1 MTKQPKHIRSS
12 IKTLHIITESWI
24 LGGAQRNT
32 LITIQGLKRKGYTV
46 ELACGPGGP
55 MVDAALD
62 SEIPVTIVNSMV
74 REIAPILDLR
84 CLIENYKFLKRNR
97 FDFVHTHSTKGGII
111 VRFAAKLAGVP
122 IIVHTIHGT
131 PFQWGFSW
139 ALNKTAILLEKIV
152 ALFSDKL
159 IAVANLVKQE
169 FLDVNICPGEKIETI
184 YSGIDFSAFDVS
196 VDVEAKKKELGI
208 RPDEQIVGT
217 VGHLVERKGHIY
229 LIEAAQQILEKT
241 PNVRFIIAGEGPYRQ
256 EIEKKIVECKLS
268 DKVMLLGNRDDVPE
282 LLSIMDIYVQP
293 SLAEGLGR
301 SMTEALYMKRPVIA
315 TAVNAVPELIE
326 HEKTGLLIPPKE
338 PQAIADA
345 IQDLLSHPEKRKR
358 LGENAHR
365 KVFPEFSANLMV
377 NRIENLYLRLLA
389 EKLPERLAGTVQ

>member
-12 IKTLHIITESWI
+12 IKILHIITESWI

-32 LITIQGLKRKGYTV
+32 LITIQGLKRKGYDV

-62 SEIPVTIVNSMV
+62 SEIPVTIFNSMV

-84 CLIENYKFLKRNR
+84 CLIENYKFLKQKQ
-97 FDFVHTHSTKGGII
+97 FDIVHTHSTKGGII
-111 VRFAAKLAGVP
+111 TRFAAKLVGVP

-139 ALNKTAILLEKIV
+139 VLNKTAVLLEKIV

-159 IAVANLVKQE
+159 VSVADLVKQE
-169 FLDVNICPGEKIETI
+169 FLDVNICQAEKIETI

-196 VDVEAKKKELGI
+196 VDVEAKKRELGI
-208 RPDEQIVGT
+208 MPDGQVVGT

-229 LIEAAQQILEKT
+229 LIEAAQQVLEEM
-241 PNVRFIIAGEGPYRQ
+241 PNVKFIIAGEGPYRA
-256 EIEKKIVECKLS
+256 EIEKKIAECNLNH
-268 DKVMLLGNRDDVPE
+268 KVMLLGDRDDVPE
-282 LLSIMDIYVQP
+282 LLSIMNIYVQP

-365 KVFPEFSANLMV
+365 KVFPEFSADLMV
-377 NRIENLYLRLLA
+377 DRIENLYLRLLA
-389 EKLPERLAGTVQ
+389 ENCPKSQ

>member
-1 MTKQPKHIRSS
+1 MKKI
-12 IKTLHIITESWI
+12 LHIITESWL

-32 LITIQGLKRKGYTV
+32 LITIQGLKRKGYNV

-62 SEIPVTIVNSMV
+62 SGIPVTIFDSMV
-74 REIAPILDLR
+74 REISPILDFR
-84 CLIENYKFLKRNR
+84 CLIENYKFLKQKR
-97 FDFVHTHSTKGGII
+97 FDIVHTHSTKGGII
-111 VRFAAKLAGVP
+111 TRFAAKLSGVP

-139 ALNKTAILLEKIV
+139 VLNKTAILLEKNA

-169 FLDVNICPGEKIETI
+169 FLDVNICPPEKIETI
-184 YSGIDFSAFDVS
+184 YSGIDFRMFDIS
-196 VDVEAKKKELGI
+196 VDLEAKKRELRI
-208 RPDEQIVGT
+208 TPDEQVVGT

-229 LIEAAQQILEKT
+229 LIEAAQQVLGKT
-241 PNVRFIIAGEGPYRQ
+241 PNVKFIIAGEGPYRP
-256 EIEKKIVECKLS
+256 EIEKKIAECNLNH
-268 DKVMLLGNRDDVPE
+268 KVILLGDRNDVPE

-301 SMTEALYMKRPVIA
+301 SMTEALYMKLPVIA

-345 IQDLLSHPEKRKR
+345 IQDLLSHPEKRKQ

-365 KVFPEFSANLMV
+365 RVFPDFSADLMV
-377 NRIENLYLRLLA
+377 DRIENLYLRLLA
-389 EKLPERLAGTVQ
+389 KKLPEKYSAAVQ